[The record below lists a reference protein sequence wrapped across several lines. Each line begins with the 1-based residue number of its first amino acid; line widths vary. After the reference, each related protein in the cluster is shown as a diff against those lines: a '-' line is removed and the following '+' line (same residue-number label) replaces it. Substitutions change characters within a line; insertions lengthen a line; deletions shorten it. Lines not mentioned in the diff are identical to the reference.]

1 MEKRHASPLRRY
13 LCHPAAAGGTS
24 RYPGNARVARKREA
38 VWPCAGWQALWGRT
52 NNTMQQPSV
61 DFINGVCRCL
71 SALGLRCPV
80 FSAIQPSPA
89 RCTNGRA
96 AVGTHILIAASPPV
110 TWLSCTSPRN
120 VTVERDSE
128 IGYRCIARI
137 STGWYLALPAAT
149 PPRYICPSTLQKKTR

>member
-1 MEKRHASPLRRY
+1 MPPRSCWRHIEVPRKRKGGQEKGSGVALRR
-13 LCHPAAAGGTS
+13 LAGTVGTDQQH
-24 RYPGNARVARKREA
+24 YA
-38 VWPCAGWQALWGRT
+38 
-52 NNTMQQPSV
+52 QPSV

-89 RCTNGRA
+89 RCTNGRT

-149 PPRYICPSTLQKKTR
+149 PSRYICPSTLQKKTR